1 MSTSESSN
9 SSQQSD
15 KNLMNLAVLDSSLDY
30 SHIEVEE
37 VGSHTATNESIS
49 IVITNDLDIFS
60 DSYDSETYDES
71 TSTGSGRNVTIIV
84 ESDSHSNFSL
94 EDWTYGCSGAKI
106 IPEKPK
112 YLAIWPSFV
121 VALP

>member
-1 MSTSESSN
+1 
-9 SSQQSD
+9 
-15 KNLMNLAVLDSSLDY
+15 MNLAVLDSSLDY

-94 EDWTYGCSGAKI
+94 ED
-106 IPEKPK
+106 
-112 YLAIWPSFV
+112 
-121 VALP
+121 